1 MSGRRQ
7 HKLAAASLLACVAF
21 AAEAAVLARPAAF
34 AAVSGNSLVAC
45 ADPDN
50 LPFSNRAGEGFEN
63 KIAALLAKDLN
74 ATLAYTW
81 WPQQRGYVRKTLE

>member
-1 MSGRRQ
+1 MSGRRE
-7 HKLAAASLLACVAF
+7 HKPASASFLACVAF
-21 AAEAAVLARPAAF
+21 AVAAAVLARPAAF
-34 AAVSGNSLVAC
+34 AAVSKNSLVAC

-63 KIAALLAKDLN
+63 KIAALLAKDLH
-74 ATLAYTW
+74 ARLAYTW